1 MHVHSYYGININSAF
16 GYQKL
21 RNRDKCLIIQIN
33 FVTLKSEKQ
42 GNGK

>member
-1 MHVHSYYGININSAF
+1 MHIQYYYGTNINSAF
-16 GYQKL
+16 GYQKSQ
-21 RNRDKCLIIQIN
+21 NRDKCLIIQIN